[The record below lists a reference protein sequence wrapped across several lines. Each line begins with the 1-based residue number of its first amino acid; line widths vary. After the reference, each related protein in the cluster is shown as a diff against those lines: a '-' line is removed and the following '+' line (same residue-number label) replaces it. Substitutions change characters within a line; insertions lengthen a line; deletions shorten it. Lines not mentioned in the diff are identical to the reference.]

1 MPPTRGSETDVRIL
15 LVEDNEDHALIT
27 ELAIRDAQPEV
38 AEQLVVDTV
47 ADGALALSY
56 LRGEGEHAGR
66 GLPDLVLLDIKMPG
80 VSGLEVLQAMRGD
93 AGHPELRAVPV
104 VMLTTSAQGEDVLQA
119 YRQGANEY
127 VTKPVRAE
135 EFRTK
140 VQAIPRYWSQV
151 VQRPGTVTA

>member
-1 MPPTRGSETDVRIL
+1 MRTQVRIL

-38 AEQLVVDTV
+38 SEQLVVDTMS
-47 ADGALALSY
+47 DGAEAMSF
-56 LRGEGEHAGR
+56 LRAEGDYATR
-66 GLPDLVLLDIKMPG
+66 QLPDLVLLDIKMPG
-80 VSGLEVLQAMRGD
+80 VSGLDVLRSIRSDPA
-93 AGHPELRAVPV
+93 LRLVPV
-104 VMLTTSAQGEDVLQA
+104 VMLTTSAQGEDVREA
-119 YRQGANEY
+119 YQQGANEY

-151 VQRPGTVTA
+151 VYRPSMTSN

>member
-1 MPPTRGSETDVRIL
+1 VRIL

-38 AEQLVVDTV
+38 SEQLVVDTV
-47 ADGALALSY
+47 MDGDQALTY

-66 GLPDLVLLDIKMPG
+66 ELPDLVLLDIKMPG
-80 VSGLEVLQAMRGD
+80 VNGLDVLHAMRSD
-93 AGHPELRAVPV
+93 PAHPELRVVPV
-104 VMLTTSAQGEDVLQA
+104 VMLTTSSQGEDVLQA
-119 YRQGANEY
+119 YSAGANEY

-140 VQAIPRYWSQV
+140 VQAIPRYWAHV
-151 VQRPGTVTA
+151 VERPSSAAS

>member
-1 MPPTRGSETDVRIL
+1 VRIL

-27 ELAIRDAQPEV
+27 ELAIRDAQPEL
-38 AEQLVVDTV
+38 AEQLHVDTV
-47 ADGALALSY
+47 YDGDGALSY
-56 LRGEGEHAGR
+56 LRGEGEHADR
-66 GLPDLVLLDIKMPG
+66 ELPDLVLLDIKMPG
-80 VSGLEVLQAMRGD
+80 VSGLDVLRTIRSD
-93 AGHPELRAVPV
+93 PDHPELRIVPV

-119 YRQGANEY
+119 YREGANEY

-151 VQRPGTVTA
+151 VQRPGPPNA

>member
-1 MPPTRGSETDVRIL
+1 VRIL

-27 ELAIRDAQPEV
+27 QLAIRDAQPEL
-38 AEQLVVDTV
+38 AEQLEVETKT
-47 ADGALALSY
+47 DGACALSF
-56 LRGEGEHAGR
+56 LRAEGQHVGR
-66 GLPDLVLLDIKMPG
+66 ELPDLVLLDIKMPG
-80 VSGLEVLQAMRGD
+80 VSGLDVLREMRND
-93 AGHPELRAVPV
+93 PDHPELRVVPV

-119 YRQGANEY
+119 YREGANEY

-151 VQRPGTVTA
+151 VQRPGTVAS

>member
-1 MPPTRGSETDVRIL
+1 VRIL

-38 AEQLVVDTV
+38 AEELHVDCV
-47 ADGALALSY
+47 GGGAEALSY
-56 LRGEGEHAGR
+56 LRGEGEHAPR
-66 GLPDLVLLDIKMPG
+66 ELPDLVLLDIKMPG
-80 VSGLEVLQAMRGD
+80 VSGLDVLRAMRND
-93 AGHPELRAVPV
+93 AQRPALQTVPV
-104 VMLTTSAQGEDVLQA
+104 VMLTTSAQGDDVLQA
-119 YRQGANEY
+119 YREGANEY

-151 VQRPGTVTA
+151 VQRPGVQSG

>member
-1 MPPTRGSETDVRIL
+1 VRIL

-27 ELAIRDAQPEV
+27 ELAIRDAQPEL
-38 AEQLVVDTV
+38 AEQLVVVTV
-47 ADGALALSY
+47 YDGDDALSY

-66 GLPDLVLLDIKMPG
+66 ELPDLVLLDIKMPG
-80 VSGLEVLQAMRGD
+80 VSGLDVLRLIRSD
-93 AGHPELRAVPV
+93 PDHPELRVLPV
-104 VMLTTSAQGEDVLQA
+104 VMLTTSAQGDDVLKA
-119 YRQGANEY
+119 YREGANEY

-151 VQRPGTVTA
+151 VQRPVAPGA

>member
-1 MPPTRGSETDVRIL
+1 MRIL

-27 ELAIRDAQPEV
+27 ELAIRDAQPEL
-38 AEQLVVDTV
+38 AEQLVVVTV
-47 ADGALALSY
+47 NDGDDALSY

-66 GLPDLVLLDIKMPG
+66 ELPDLVLLDIKMPG
-80 VSGLEVLQAMRGD
+80 VSGLDVLRLIRSD
-93 AGHPELRAVPV
+93 PDHPELRVLPV
-104 VMLTTSAQGEDVLQA
+104 VMLTTSTQGDDVLKA
-119 YRQGANEY
+119 YREGANEY

-151 VQRPGTVTA
+151 VQRPVSPGA

>member
-1 MPPTRGSETDVRIL
+1 MRTQVRIL

-38 AEQLVVDTV
+38 SEQLIVDTIS
-47 ADGALALSY
+47 DGAEAMSF
-56 LRGEGEHAGR
+56 LRAEGDYATR
-66 GLPDLVLLDIKMPG
+66 QLPDLVLLDIKMPG
-80 VSGLEVLQAMRGD
+80 VNGLDVLRSIRSDPA
-93 AGHPELRAVPV
+93 LRLVPV
-104 VMLTTSAQGEDVLQA
+104 VMLTTSAQSEDVREA

-151 VQRPGTVTA
+151 VYRPSMTSN

>member
-1 MPPTRGSETDVRIL
+1 MRIL

-47 ADGALALSY
+47 TDGAEAMSF
-56 LRGEGEHAGR
+56 LRAEGVYGAR
-66 GLPDLVLLDIKMPG
+66 QLPDLVLLDIKMPG
-80 VSGLEVLQAMRGD
+80 ISGLDV
-93 AGHPELRAVPV
+93 LRAIRSDPRLRVVPV
-104 VMLTTSAQGEDVLQA
+104 VMLTTSAQGEDIQEA
-119 YRQGANEY
+119 YQQGANEY

-151 VQRPGTVTA
+151 VHRPTMTST